1 VRVFIFDMGWR
12 GGLVILANS
21 PEDALEK
28 LPPEERVSD
37 RGGNY
42 TPEDFVEL
50 TEVNSPYRLYG
61 DQ

>member
-1 VRVFIFDMGWR
+1 MRVFIFDMGWQ

-21 PEDALEK
+21 PEDAFEK

-37 RGGNY
+37 NGHPY
-42 TPEDFVEL
+42 TSEDFVEL
-50 TEVNSPYRLYG
+50 TEANSPYRLYG